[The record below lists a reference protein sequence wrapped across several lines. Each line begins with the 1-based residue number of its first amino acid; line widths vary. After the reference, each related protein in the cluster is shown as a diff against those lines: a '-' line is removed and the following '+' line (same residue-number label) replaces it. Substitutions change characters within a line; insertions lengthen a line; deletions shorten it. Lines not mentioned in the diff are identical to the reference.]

1 MNIKR
6 VGKATKLKKIVYLCA
21 SVLLGLLI
29 SIIFHSVLEMIYLNI
44 ALKQSWKIVFY
55 GSCALHPLI
64 KIIIIILGLW
74 GGYLFGRYWWY
85 KIYIE
90 RILDKYL

>member
-6 VGKATKLKKIVYLCA
+6 VGKATKLKKIVYLYA

-29 SIIFHSVLEMIYLNI
+29 SIIFHSALEMIYLNI
-44 ALKQSWKIVFY
+44 ALKQSWNIVFY
-55 GSCALHPLI
+55 SSCALHPLI
-64 KIIIIILGLW
+64 QIIIVMFGLW